1 MLISVALCN
10 PTELNLDYVDV
21 IYLVV
26 LIMAVVVEEL
36 LLLMMMFDED
46 EYGINYCYYLM
57 NDENCVDLMDNLNL
71 NDDDDDDDVE

>member
-1 MLISVALCN
+1 
-10 PTELNLDYVDV
+10 
-21 IYLVV
+21 
-26 LIMAVVVEEL
+26 MAVVVEEL

-71 NDDDDDDDVE
+71 NDDDDDDDDVE